1 MLPFALLV
9 AAVAVPAAAF
19 AFPAHSTGRVVLAT
33 GVFYWSLLLV
43 GLAWM
48 ARMNYSLYTHVDG
61 SMLRVLT
68 VGGRRLLD
76 LRRLDRMR
84 SFSMW
89 GQFGS
94 AHTLRLHTGD
104 GQHADVADERGRWW
118 LGIGPRPS
126 RLVSARHL
134 VAMLGLYFLG
144 ILALLV
150 VLVGYLA
157 AALS

>member
-48 ARMNYSLYTHVDG
+48 AQMNYSLYTRVDG
-61 SMLRVLT
+61 SMLRV
-68 VGGRRLLD
+68 LD

-89 GQFGS
+89 GQFGG